1 MCEGTREDGSVIEPN
16 DPSWTFYQ
24 QIAKRAKKAPT
35 LWLDETHAYGDI
47 AKDEAFREM
56 FTQQLEHI
64 WRDGVESAI
73 VNYCANSNPWHSAS
87 SKVAKG

>member
-24 QIAKRAKKAPT
+24 EIAKRAKNTPT

-47 AKDEAFREM
+47 AKDKAFREM
-56 FTQQLEHI
+56 FTQQLNHI
-64 WRDGVESAI
+64 WRHGVKSAI
-73 VNYCANSNPWHSAS
+73 VNYCANSGQLHSAL

>member
-1 MCEGTREDGSVIEPN
+1 MIQPN

-24 QIAKRAKKAPT
+24 EIAKRAKNTPCV
-35 LWLDETHAYGDI
+35 WLDETQAYGDI

-56 FTQQLEHI
+56 FTQQLNHI
-64 WRDGVESAI
+64 WRHGVKSAI
-73 VNYCANSNPWHSAS
+73 VNYCANSDQLHSAS